1 MQSDSS
7 AAINDTQ
14 VAQPGNAKAD
24 TDVSARDQ
32 KAGSFTKKRR
42 ARDMD
47 EASAENLRRRFYNQA
62 DLSNYSLRDRII
74 IRVAG
79 MVFYLL
85 IRLICST
92 IRWEVR
98 GSANLDSI
106 ITSGHRAIFTFWHSC
121 IFSATW
127 FWRKRGIVVMSSQS
141 RDAEYTSRF
150 IRRFGYG
157 ATRGSA
163 TRGSRQALRE
173 MTECLMSGID
183 VAFTIDGPR
192 GPAYVAKPGAIT
204 LARHTGQA
212 ILPFHIAVRRRVELS
227 SWDRLQIPLPFT
239 RAAAFIAEP
248 IYVSGD
254 ASREDIAQKQDIL
267 QLSLD
272 MLRNEGDK
280 WLAD

>member
-7 AAINDTQ
+7 AAID
-14 VAQPGNAKAD
+14 AQPETAATD
-24 TDVSARDQ
+24 TDVSARR
-32 KAGSFTKKRR
+32 SIRLKRR
-42 ARDMD
+42 DTED
-47 EASAENLRRRFYNQA
+47 LRRRIYDQA
-62 DLSNYSLRDRII
+62 DLSTYSLRDRII

-79 MVFYLL
+79 IFFYLL
-85 IRLICST
+85 IGMICST
-92 IRWEVR
+92 LRWEVR
-98 GSANLDSI
+98 GGAHLDSI
-106 ITSGHRAIFTFWHSC
+106 LSSGHRAIFTFWHTC

-127 FWRKRGIVVMSSQS
+127 FWRRRGIVVMSSQS

-163 TRGSRQALRE
+163 TRGGRQALVE
-173 MTECLMSGID
+173 MSECLMSGID

-192 GPAYVAKPGAIT
+192 GPVYVAKPGAIT

-212 ILPFHIAVRRRVELS
+212 ILPFHIAVRRRLELS

-248 IYVSGD
+248 IYVPRD
-254 ASREDIAQKQDIL
+254 AGKDEIAQKQLAL
-267 QLSLD
+267 QFALD
-272 MLRNEGDK
+272 RLRNEADK
-280 WLAD
+280 WLAR

>member
-7 AAINDTQ
+7 AAIDDPQ
-14 VAQPGNAKAD
+14 AAQPGNAVTD
-24 TDVSARDQ
+24 TDVSARGQ
-32 KAGSFTKKRR
+32 SSRTKR
-42 ARDMD
+42 AARGGD
-47 EASAENLRRRFYNQA
+47 EASAENLRRRIYNQA

-74 IRVAG
+74 IRAAG

-85 IRLICST
+85 IRIICST
-92 IRWEVR
+92 LRWEVR
-98 GSANLDSI
+98 GGEHLDSI
-106 ITSGHRAIFTFWHSC
+106 LSSGHRTIFTFWHTC

-157 ATRGSA
+157 ATRGSS
-163 TRGSRQALRE
+163 TRGGRQALRE
-173 MTECLMSGID
+173 MSECLMSGID

-212 ILPFHIAVRRRVELS
+212 ILPFHIVARRRVELS

-239 RAAAFIAEP
+239 RAATFIAEP
-248 IYVSGD
+248 IYVARD
-254 ASREDIAQKQDIL
+254 ASKDEIAEKQFAL
-267 QLSLD
+267 QSSLD
-272 MLRNEGDK
+272 QLRNEAAK
-280 WLAD
+280 WLAQ